1 VITRVTAGVHE
12 TGGMAEPEGNS
23 VVGVEPAARSV
34 VLTYDDGP
42 TPGVT
47 DRLLTVLADAG
58 ASATFF
64 VLLTRARRSP
74 GLLRDLLAAGH
85 EIGLHGRDHQRLT
98 IVDPDTLPTI
108 LRSARTELEDLA
120 SVPVRWFR
128 PPYGAQDAA
137 TWRAVRAADLTPVL
151 WSLHC
156 SDWLDVPLD
165 ERLGELRTGPLAG
178 GVVLLH
184 DGFAD
189 AGDGVDDGPAPAL
202 DHCALTSAVLGE
214 VGAQG
219 LVARSL
225 GAALETSTAVRRPW
239 FDVG

>member
-1 VITRVTAGVHE
+1 MDQ
-12 TGGMAEPEGNS
+12 TGRMTEPEGNS
-23 VVGVEPAARSV
+23 VIGVEPGAGSV

-58 ASATFF
+58 ATATFF

-85 EIGLHGRDHQRLT
+85 EIGLHGLDHTRLT
-98 IVDPDTLPTI
+98 TVDPAVLPD
-108 LRSARTELEDLA
+108 LVRDGRRELEELA
-120 SVPVRWFR
+120 GLPVRWFR

-137 TWRAVRAADLTPVL
+137 SWRAARAADLTPVM
-151 WSLHC
+151 WSTHC

-165 ERLGELRTGPLAG
+165 ERVRHLRSTPLDG

-189 AGDGVDDGPAPAL
+189 TDDGVDDGPAPAF
-202 DHCALTSAVLGE
+202 DRCALTSAVLAE
-214 VGAQG
+214 ADAQG
-219 LVARSL
+219 LAARSL
-225 GAALETSTAVRRPW
+225 GAALETTTAVWGPW
-239 FDVG
+239 FDEG